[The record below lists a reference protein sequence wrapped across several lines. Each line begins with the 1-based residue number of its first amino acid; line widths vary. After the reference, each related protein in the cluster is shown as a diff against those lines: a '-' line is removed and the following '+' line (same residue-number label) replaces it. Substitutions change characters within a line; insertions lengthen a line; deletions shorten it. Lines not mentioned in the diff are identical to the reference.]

1 METFADQAA
10 IAIEN
15 AHLLTE
21 LQAKNADLSDT
32 LARQTATAEVL
43 RAISRAQTDAQPV
56 FDIITASAL
65 RLCGA
70 DASLMAL
77 RDGELLQLAAIA
89 NVSPEGAEAIRSVYP
104 MRRPGETA
112 VGRAIRS
119 RAVVQVPDAT
129 LDATYEVKTELQTA
143 HLRSVLGVPMLRD
156 AEPIGVIVVMRREP
170 G

>member
-70 DASLMAL
+70 GDDQVVLHDGEQMQLTAAVNDDTAGGDAAL
-77 RDGELLQLAAIA
+77 R
-89 NVSPEGAEAIRSVYP
+89 R
-104 MRRPGETA
+104 
-112 VGRAIRS
+112 
-119 RAVVQVPDAT
+119 
-129 LDATYEVKTELQTA
+129 
-143 HLRSVLGVPMLRD
+143 
-156 AEPIGVIVVMRREP
+156 
-170 G
+170 